1 MPRWK
6 TSEQILNLSK
16 DGEVFDENWMNYDS
30 IYQYM
35 PKPTKWK
42 ENRLIKFEDINIW
55 EVIAEVT
62 GPIGIY
68 AAWQPYAPYFVA
80 MKNWSIDQE
89 FWGVEGEARLHQY
102 MIDHGI
108 HVNIKKFWIDEEDI
122 PLYKNEI
129 GGTKIILPPNNGT
142 IQ

>member
-6 TSEQILNLSK
+6 ATEQILNLSK

-35 PKPTKWK
+35 PERITWK
-42 ENRLIKFEDINIW
+42 ENRPIRFEDVYVW
-55 EVIAEVT
+55 EVISEMS

-89 FWGVEGEARLHQY
+89 FWGVKGEGRLHKY
-102 MIDHGI
+102 MINHGI
-108 HVNIKKFWIDEEDI
+108 HVSINKVWVDEEYAN
-122 PLYKNEI
+122 LYKNEI
-129 GGTKIILPPNNGT
+129 DGIKIILPPNNGT